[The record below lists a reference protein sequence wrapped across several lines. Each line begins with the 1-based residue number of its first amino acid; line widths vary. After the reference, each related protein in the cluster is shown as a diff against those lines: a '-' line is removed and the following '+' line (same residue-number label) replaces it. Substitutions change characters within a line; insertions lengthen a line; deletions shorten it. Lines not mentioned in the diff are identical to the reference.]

1 MLDRVEVHVG
11 DVSLEILLISNCVF
25 PKAALPKCIFAVA
38 MALDRRPGSNEP
50 MREMRLDSLP
60 AAREIRITGRQCPDG
75 MQMVRQDHNGIDRE
89 RTLVPRDTE
98 CHP

>member
-1 MLDRVEVHVG
+1 MLDRVEVHVV
-11 DVSLEILLISNCVF
+11 DVALEILFTSNRML
-25 PKAALPKCIFAVA
+25 PKAPLPQRIFAVA

-75 MQMVRQDHNGIDRE
+75 MRMVGQDHNGIDRE
-89 RTLVPRDTE
+89 RTLVPRDAE
-98 CHP
+98 CHS